1 MYVHELLK
9 ACILCV
15 APSLSIALVTPNSI
29 LMRNLNSWNIK
40 FEGLISEP
48 DKN

>member
-9 ACILCV
+9 ACMLGV
-15 APSLSIALVTPNSI
+15 APSFSIALVTPNSI

-40 FEGLISEP
+40 FGGLISEP
-48 DKN
+48 E